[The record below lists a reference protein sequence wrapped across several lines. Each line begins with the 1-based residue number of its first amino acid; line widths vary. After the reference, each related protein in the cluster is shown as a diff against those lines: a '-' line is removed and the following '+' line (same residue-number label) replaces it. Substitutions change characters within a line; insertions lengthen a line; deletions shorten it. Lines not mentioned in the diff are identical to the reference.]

1 MTASVPSKRFRRL
14 LSSRQFA
21 LREPDERMTVANQG
35 DAAMPEEPAEP
46 PEETT
51 EHADEAQPFK
61 LRGGS
66 FTLLVLQLIDLKN
79 PNFFQWLL
87 DKISQAPNFYRHAPV
102 VLDLQG
108 LADSGPFNFAEL
120 GRRLRQHKLVPVGV
134 QNGTEEQNQGAVN
147 AGMSIF
153 PMWRASQS
161 IEQPAAEVP
170 AGAKPA
176 EAKPAESTPSEPP
189 PTETK
194 PAAAE
199 PTAVQPAE
207 VGPTEAKP
215 AEHSGG
221 GEIGAKLVTE
231 PIRSGRQ
238 VYARE
243 GDLVVLTTVS
253 AGAELLADGHIHVYG
268 ALRGRALA
276 GVAGDASARIFCRSL
291 QAELVSIA
299 GHWLVREDMDDHLIG
314 RAVQIFLKGDLLV
327 IEPMS

>member
-35 DAAMPEEPAEP
+35 DAAMPEELAEP
-46 PEETT
+46 PKESTEQEE
-51 EHADEAQPFK
+51 EAQAFK

-87 DKISQAPNFYRHAPV
+87 DKINQAPNFYRHAPV

-108 LADSGPFNFAEL
+108 LAESGPFNFAEL
-120 GRRLRQHKLVPVGV
+120 GRRLRQHKLIPVGV

-153 PMWRASQS
+153 PMWRASQA
-161 IEQPAAEVP
+161 IEQPAAEAPTDAKP
-170 AGAKPA
+170 ADTAPAEVKPAEATPAEAKPA
-176 EAKPAESTPSEPP
+176 EAKPAESPDR
-189 PTETK
+189 
-194 PAAAE
+194 AE
-199 PTAVQPAE
+199 
-207 VGPTEAKP
+207 G
-215 AEHSGG
+215 
-221 GEIGAKLVTE
+221 GAKLVVE

-238 VYARE
+238 VYARQ
-243 GDLVVLTTVS
+243 GDLIVLTTVS

-314 RAVQIFLKGDLLV
+314 RAVQIFLNGDLLV

>member
-1 MTASVPSKRFRRL
+1 
-14 LSSRQFA
+14 
-21 LREPDERMTVANQG
+21 MTVASQG
-35 DAAMPEEPAEP
+35 DAPAPEEPTELPAKLPEEP
-46 PEETT
+46 PTEETR
-51 EHADEAQPFK
+51 EQEEPQAFK

-87 DKISQAPNFYRHAPV
+87 DKIAQAPNFYRHAPV
-102 VLDLQG
+102 VLDLEG

-153 PMWRASQS
+153 PMWRAAQPL
-161 IEQPAAEVP
+161 EQPTAE
-170 AGAKPA
+170 AKPA
-176 EAKPAESTPSEPP
+176 EAKPAE
-189 PTETK
+189 
-194 PAAAE
+194 
-199 PTAVQPAE
+199 
-207 VGPTEAKP
+207 AKP
-215 AEHSGG
+215 AELPGRA
-221 GEIGAKLVTE
+221 EAGAKLVTE

-238 VYARE
+238 VYARQ
-243 GDLVVLTTVS
+243 GDLVVLSTVS

-276 GVAGDASARIFCRSL
+276 GVSGNTSARIFCRSL

-314 RAVQIFLKGDLLV
+314 RTVQIYLKGELLV

>member
-1 MTASVPSKRFRRL
+1 
-14 LSSRQFA
+14 
-21 LREPDERMTVANQG
+21 MTVANQG
-35 DAAMPEEPAEP
+35 DAAVPEEPEEP
-46 PEETT
+46 PKEVEEP
-51 EHADEAQPFK
+51 EEAQAFK

-66 FTLLVLQLIDLKN
+66 FTLLVLQLVDLKN

-108 LADSGPFNFAEL
+108 LAGSGPFNFAEL

-153 PMWRASQS
+153 PMWRASQAL
-161 IEQPAAEVP
+161 EQPAAQAPAAGTPP
-170 AGAKPA
+170 AGGPAAAESAEAKSVEAKPA
-176 EAKPAESTPSEPP
+176 EAKSDERPE
-189 PTETK
+189 
-194 PAAAE
+194 
-199 PTAVQPAE
+199 Q
-207 VGPTEAKP
+207 
-215 AEHSGG
+215 
-221 GEIGAKLVTE
+221 GERGAKLVTE

-238 VYARE
+238 VYARD
-243 GDLVVLTTVS
+243 GDLIVLTTVS

-276 GVAGDASARIFCRSL
+276 GVAGDTSARIFCRSL

-314 RAVQIFLKGDLLV
+314 RPVQVYLKGDLLV
-327 IEPMS
+327 IEPMT